1 MNRLDSKVKMCVV
14 LHGKRNGP
22 HEPQE
27 IHRLFAEGQLR
38 KEDLAWKSGMQDWQ
52 PLDVVCPELF
62 KADAATASNVS
73 AAEPVLKE
81 HPK

>member
-62 KADAATASNVS
+62 TADVTTSVS
-73 AAEPVLKE
+73 KSHPQPALKE
-81 HPK
+81 HPR

>member
-1 MNRLDSKVKMCVV
+1 MDHLYPKVKMCVV

-27 IHRLFAEGQLR
+27 IHRLFSEGQLS

-62 KADAATASNVS
+62 KADIATAINASHM
-73 AAEPVLKE
+73 EPVLKE